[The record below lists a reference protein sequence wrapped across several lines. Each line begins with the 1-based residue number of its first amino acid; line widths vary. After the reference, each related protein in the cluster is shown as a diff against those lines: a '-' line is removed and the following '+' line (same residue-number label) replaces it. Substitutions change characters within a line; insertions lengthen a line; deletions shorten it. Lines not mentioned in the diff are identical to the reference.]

1 MKVTVQTL
9 QNSELL
15 YFLSAFVMAIAM
27 ATTLASL
34 NPVALHAVK
43 AGLTGMKIAGSA
55 TGWTDRVAQ
64 FDSGS

>member
-15 YFLSAFVMAIAM
+15 YFLSAFVIAIAT

-34 NPVALHAVK
+34 EPITPPIGK
-43 AGLTGMKIAGSA
+43 AGPTGVKIAGST
-55 TGWTDRVAQ
+55 TGWTDQDAQ